1 MSILLI
7 FIENDEMS
15 RGFVKEED
23 QEEAPIIP
31 PRAALPAGATNYVT
45 PVGME
50 ELLEEKR
57 QLEQERAALGPEN
70 EMERRRA
77 QAVID
82 GKVKLLNERINSAR
96 IIQPK
101 EQAQEEV
108 RFGALVEFA
117 GLEKEL
123 TQKFQIV
130 GVDEADVKKQKIA
143 FVAPIARALTGKKAG
158 ETAEFVMGASSKKL
172 KILNI
177 NYN

>member
-1 MSILLI
+1 
-7 FIENDEMS
+7 MS

-31 PRAALPAGATNYVT
+31 PRAALPAGVTNYVT

-50 ELLEEKR
+50 ELLEEKK
-57 QLEQERAALGPEN
+57 QLEQERAALDPEN

-82 GKVKLLNERINSAR
+82 GNVNLLNERINSAR

-101 EQAQEEV
+101 EQAQDEV
-108 RFGALVEFA
+108 RFGAVVEFMD
-117 GLEKEL
+117 LEKKF

-130 GVDEADVKKQKIA
+130 GVDEADIKKQKIA

-158 ETAEFVMGASSKKL
+158 ETAEFKMGTASRKL
-172 KILNI
+172 KILTI